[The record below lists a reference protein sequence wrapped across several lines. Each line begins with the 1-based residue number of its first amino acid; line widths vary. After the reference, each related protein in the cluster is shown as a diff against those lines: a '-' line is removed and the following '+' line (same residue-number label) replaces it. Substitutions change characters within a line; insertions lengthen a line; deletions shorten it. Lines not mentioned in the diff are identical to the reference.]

1 MKYYN
6 GSKRYVLT
14 AIDKYAKIA
23 YVRMYKNHSSIQAK
37 DFLEKIHYLLDGEIE
52 SILTDNGSE
61 FEEYFDQAY
70 SDLNLNR
77 FYSRV
82 WTLKDNAVCGRF
94 NRILKEEFIQLDNY
108 INNEVYEMY
117 SPNKWCW
124 RTPL

>member
-1 MKYYN
+1 
-6 GSKRYVLT
+6 
-14 AIDKYAKIA
+14 
-23 YVRMYKNHSSIQAK
+23 MYKNHSSIQAK

-82 WTLKDNAVCGRF
+82 
-94 NRILKEEFIQLDNY
+94 
-108 INNEVYEMY
+108 
-117 SPNKWCW
+117 
-124 RTPL
+124 